1 MTCKRIISY
10 TLDELLA
17 QDAMAKAKVR
27 EARKTLDQLLAEAAE
42 ADRHVRENE
51 VA

>member
-1 MTCKRIISY
+1 MTCKRIIAY

-17 QDAMAKAKVR
+17 HDAMAKAKVR
-27 EARKTLDQLLAEAAE
+27 KARKTLDQLLAEAAE